1 METNVQMDPYE
12 LIVPGDPKSLSLIRM
27 VVTAIAREAGLS
39 EDQVGRVEVAVDE
52 ACTNVIE
59 HSYQKL
65 SPHPPVEVLVQADSK
80 DFIVDIVDS
89 GPSFDF
95 NNRVRNKF
103 PDHWVHGDNM
113 RGAGLYLMMSLMD
126 SVDYERLPD
135 DRNRMRLIKKIC

>member
-1 METNVQMDPYE
+1 MPSNIQTEPYE

-27 VVTAIAREAGLS
+27 VITAIAHEAGLS
-39 EDQVGRVEVAVDE
+39 QEQVDKVEVAVDE

-59 HSYQKL
+59 HSYKQL
-65 SPHPPVEVLVQADSK
+65 SPHPPVEVQVQANGK

-103 PDHWVHGDNM
+103 PDHWMLGENM
-113 RGAGLYLMMSLMD
+113 RGAGLYLMMSFMD

-135 DRNRMRLIKKIC
+135 ARNRMRLIKKIT

>member
-1 METNVQMDPYE
+1 MPSNIQTEPYE

-27 VVTAIAREAGLS
+27 VITAIAREAGLS
-39 EDQVGRVEVAVDE
+39 QDQVDKVEVAVDE

-59 HSYQKL
+59 HSYKQL
-65 SPHPPVEVLVQADSK
+65 SPHPPVEVQVQANGK

-103 PDHWVHGDNM
+103 PDHWLLGENM
-113 RGAGLYLMMSLMD
+113 RGAGLYLMMSFMD

-135 DRNRMRLIKKIC
+135 ARNRMRMIKKIT